1 MFYLIGMKA
10 SFSAAA
16 FREVPLAERSVL
28 GTVQLAFD
36 SEVNGPSTQPT
47 VDQKCMNFMAEH
59 DHKDK
64 AAHSMFLFPC
74 HAPKTTLSEESL
86 KCFFS
91 ACDKKTSGLKEYRT

>member
-1 MFYLIGMKA
+1 MVGVLSDRNESVFLC
-10 SFSAAA
+10 SA
-16 FREVPLAERSVL
+16 FREVPLAEGSVL

-64 AAHSMFLFPC
+64 AAHSMFR
-74 HAPKTTLSEESL
+74 
-86 KCFFS
+86 FS
-91 ACDKKTSGLKEYRT
+91 FWCS